1 MERPFREL
9 ATEAKYQHTPFGGRR
24 QIAPRT
30 RTEAN
35 ATEQTT
41 ERPSD
46 RATER
51 PSDRAT
57 ERPRQSP
64 SSLAGRLAF
73 LGALAVDVEPH
84 GRAHTLFIDAAGN
97 ARVER
102 GIQSSAN
109 DGCRMIF
116 LDAGLASEAIDNVD
130 LLALSDVR

>member
-1 MERPFREL
+1 MERPFPEL

-35 ATEQTT
+35 
-41 ERPSD
+41 
-46 RATER
+46 ATER

>member
-1 MERPFREL
+1 MERPFPEL

-51 PSDRAT
+51 PSDRDRAPVVSQVVSLSSEPSLSTSNHMVARIRYLSTLPAT
-57 ERPRQSP
+57 PEWSAESNRR
-64 SSLAGRLAF
+64 RM
-73 LGALAVDVEPH
+73 
-84 GRAHTLFIDAAGN
+84 TAA
-97 ARVER
+97 A
-102 GIQSSAN
+102 
-109 DGCRMIF
+109 
-116 LDAGLASEAIDNVD
+116 
-130 LLALSDVR
+130 